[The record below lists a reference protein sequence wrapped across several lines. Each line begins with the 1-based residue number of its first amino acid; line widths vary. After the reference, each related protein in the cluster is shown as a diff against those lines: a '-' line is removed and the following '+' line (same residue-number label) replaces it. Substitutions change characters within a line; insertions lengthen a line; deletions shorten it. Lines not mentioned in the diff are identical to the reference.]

1 MSFVEGTVM
10 EIIYRNDENG
20 YTVLELDCDGS
31 LVVCVGTIPLIQ
43 PGEYV
48 RFYGAY
54 TTHKN
59 YGEQFKVASME
70 SKMPEG
76 DESIKLF
83 LSGGLIKGIGEV
95 LAHRI
100 VQEFHKDTFN
110 IIENHPE
117 ELAKIKGISR
127 PAAERI
133 QQQFKE
139 VSSIRGVVIELQKLG
154 LTNTIWAMIIPG
166 MLSVYNMIVLRTSF
180 ESVPESLYESAA
192 LDGANHFTMLTKI
205 TLPLSKAA
213 LATITLFYAVGKWGE
228 WYNALVYLQK
238 RRDLYPLQMFLREL
252 LVKQE
257 DMDALLSSSV
267 GVAADSVLLQ
277 EIIKYAT
284 IIVTTV
290 PILLVYPFLQ
300 KYFVKGVLVGSVKE

>member
-1 MSFVEGTVM
+1 MRRKNKEMEESGRMIVGRGEKIFRVVNNCFMVLLMLITLYPLLYVLFASLSDPVEFGKVTGLLWKPAGFSTRGYEAVLNSANIWLGFRNTIFYVVVGTACSM
-10 EIIYRNDENG
+10 GITILGAYPLSRKGFLLKKPIMLFIIFTMFFSG
-20 YTVLELDCDGS
+20 GMVPTF
-31 LVVCVGTIPLIQ
+31 LVV
-43 PGEYV
+43 
-48 RFYGAY
+48 
-54 TTHKN
+54 
-59 YGEQFKVASME
+59 
-70 SKMPEG
+70 
-76 DESIKLF
+76 
-83 LSGGLIKGIGEV
+83 
-95 LAHRI
+95 
-100 VQEFHKDTFN
+100 
-110 IIENHPE
+110 
-117 ELAKIKGISR
+117 
-127 PAAERI
+127 
-133 QQQFKE
+133 
-139 VSSIRGVVIELQKLG
+139 QKLG
-154 LTNTIWAMIIPG
+154 LTNTIWAMIVPG

-267 GVAADSVLLQ
+267 GVTADSVLLQ

-300 KYFVKGVLVGSVKE
+300 KYFVKGVLVGSEKE

>member
-1 MSFVEGTVM
+1 MRRKNKETEESGRMIVGRGEKIFRVVNNCFMVLLMLITLYPLLYVLFASLSDPVEFGKVTGLLWKPVGFSTRGY
-10 EIIYRNDENG
+10 EAVLNSANIWLGFRNTIF
-20 YTVLELDCDGS
+20 Y
-31 LVVCVGTIPLIQ
+31 VVVGTACSMGITIL
-43 PGEYV
+43 
-48 RFYGAY
+48 GAY
-54 TTHKN
+54 PLSRK
-59 YGEQFKVASME
+59 GFLLKKPIM
-70 SKMPEG
+70 
-76 DESIKLF
+76 LF
-83 LSGGLIKGIGEV
+83 IIFTMFFSG
-95 LAHRI
+95 
-100 VQEFHKDTFN
+100 
-110 IIENHPE
+110 
-117 ELAKIKGISR
+117 
-127 PAAERI
+127 
-133 QQQFKE
+133 
-139 VSSIRGVVIELQKLG
+139 
-154 LTNTIWAMIIPG
+154 G

-238 RRDLYPLQMFLREL
+238 RRDLYPLQMFLREH

-267 GVAADSVLLQ
+267 GVTADSVLLQ

>member
-1 MSFVEGTVM
+1 MDCLGFSTRGYEAVLNSANIWLGFRNTIFYVVVGTACSM
-10 EIIYRNDENG
+10 GITILGAYPLSRKGFLLKKPIMLFIIFTMFFSG
-20 YTVLELDCDGS
+20 GMVPTF
-31 LVVCVGTIPLIQ
+31 LVV
-43 PGEYV
+43 
-48 RFYGAY
+48 
-54 TTHKN
+54 
-59 YGEQFKVASME
+59 
-70 SKMPEG
+70 
-76 DESIKLF
+76 
-83 LSGGLIKGIGEV
+83 
-95 LAHRI
+95 
-100 VQEFHKDTFN
+100 
-110 IIENHPE
+110 
-117 ELAKIKGISR
+117 
-127 PAAERI
+127 
-133 QQQFKE
+133 
-139 VSSIRGVVIELQKLG
+139 QKLG
-154 LTNTIWAMIIPG
+154 LTNTIWAMIVPG

-267 GVAADSVLLQ
+267 GVTADSVLLQ

>member
-1 MSFVEGTVM
+1 MGITILGAYPLSRKGFLLKKPIM
-10 EIIYRNDENG
+10 LFIIFTMFFSG
-20 YTVLELDCDGS
+20 GMVPTF
-31 LVVCVGTIPLIQ
+31 LVV
-43 PGEYV
+43 
-48 RFYGAY
+48 
-54 TTHKN
+54 
-59 YGEQFKVASME
+59 
-70 SKMPEG
+70 
-76 DESIKLF
+76 
-83 LSGGLIKGIGEV
+83 
-95 LAHRI
+95 
-100 VQEFHKDTFN
+100 
-110 IIENHPE
+110 
-117 ELAKIKGISR
+117 
-127 PAAERI
+127 
-133 QQQFKE
+133 
-139 VSSIRGVVIELQKLG
+139 QKLG

-267 GVAADSVLLQ
+267 GVTADSVLLQ